1 MSHSFAKGF
10 SLKKREMIK
19 NRQFTKLKWKK
30 WGKKGFYLLKPL
42 IKCKNAE
49 IIFVMTVQE
58 GELTLYGL
66 LALVCLNNPS
76 AVPIQLVLTFLRLG
90 GTSAQNVVRDSAPLS
105 KKLRLLLLQSS
116 RSERSSF
123 NREFGL
129 DFANVLSALNCLLL
143 QPTQCTLKCQQ
154 IVKL

>member
-105 KKLRLLLLQSS
+105 KKLRLLLLQI
-116 RSERSSF
+116 F
-123 NREFGL
+123 QY
-129 DFANVLSALNCLLL
+129 DFFMYPNVPMSHG
-143 QPTQCTLKCQQ
+143 PMSQCPMSLGPM
-154 IVKL
+154 VR